1 MAQVPPAREPRAGAA
16 GLEGARGPTDRR
28 FTISQLAEA
37 FDTTPR
43 TLRYYEELGLLDPT
57 RHGTRRLYGERD
69 RVRLK
74 LIMRGR
80 RLGFSLEEI
89 RQMLD
94 LYDVDRSEV
103 TQLRDVLRR
112 GEARLAEVHAQ
123 MADLEALRDELID
136 LSAQL
141 RERLRER
148 EEGQA

>member
-1 MAQVPPAREPRAGAA
+1 MLAARS
-16 GLEGARGPTDRR
+16 EGARGGTDRR
-28 FTISQLAEA
+28 FTISQLAAA

-43 TLRYYEELGLLDPT
+43 TLRYYEELGLLSPT

-103 TQLRDVLRR
+103 TQLREVLRR
-112 GEARLAEVHAQ
+112 GEARLAEVRAQ
-123 MADLEALRDELID
+123 IADLEALRDELID
-136 LSAQL
+136 LSVHL
-141 RERLRER
+141 RDELRKR
-148 EEGQA
+148 EEGTA